1 MKMHGVQSNAIRSA
15 AKAALGRAQCRKFI
29 GIRAVNFYFFRK
41 KNSMHTKV
49 IRLSFAFVT
58 LACCGIA
65 HAHPGH
71 GNGYLAGLAH
81 PLLGLDH
88 LIAMV
93 AVGFWAS
100 QIGGRAAWLVP
111 ASFVALMS
119 LGAGMGMAGMA
130 GMALPFV
137 ESSIA
142 TSILVLG
149 LLIAFSIKVSPGLG
163 GVLVGFFALFH
174 GVAHGTEMPALTA
187 PWQYG
192 LGLIAA
198 TSVLH
203 ALGLGCGTALCKQRQ
218 WLRVLGFLVAAAGS
232 SMIVV
237 AR

>member
-1 MKMHGVQSNAIRSA
+1 
-15 AKAALGRAQCRKFI
+15 
-29 GIRAVNFYFFRK
+29 
-41 KNSMHTKV
+41 MHTKV
-49 IRLSFAFVT
+49 IRLSVALIT

-71 GNGYLAGLAH
+71 GQGYLAGMAH
-81 PLLGLDH
+81 PLIGLDH

-100 QIGGRAAWLVP
+100 QLGARAAWVVP

-119 LGAGMGMAGMA
+119 LGAGMGMAGTV
-130 GMALPFV
+130 LPFV

-149 LLIAFSIKVSPGLG
+149 LLIAFSVKVGPGLG
-163 GVLVGFFALFH
+163 GIIVGFFALFH
-174 GVAHGTEMPALTA
+174 GVAHGTEMPALTV

-192 LGLIAA
+192 LGFVAA
-198 TSVLH
+198 TSVLL
-203 ALGLGCGTALCKQRQ
+203 ALGLGLGRTLCKQRH
-218 WLRVLGFLVAAAGS
+218 WLHALGFLVAAAGS
-232 SMIVV
+232 SMIIV